1 MCSHEGFNETHFIQ
15 IEKSSKFPITSDT
28 YVCFSKGS
36 AEVPDY
42 HGYASDM
49 LTNAY
54 KFSRKEKPKAHITVS
69 IDAASQD
76 YDLIVSLVVAKNRSK
91 ELANSRGD
99 EDGVPQYFEKLSVEF
114 AKKNNLD
121 YTIFC
126 GDELVKERFNLMH
139 AVGRASKNKPVF
151 VNIKYNGNPES
162 DKWVA
167 FVGKGVC
174 FDAGGLNIK
183 PSNI

>member
-1 MCSHEGFNETHFIQ
+1 
-15 IEKSSKFPITSDT
+15 
-28 YVCFSKGS
+28 
-36 AEVPDY
+36 
-42 HGYASDM
+42 M

-54 KFSRKEKPKAHITVS
+54 KFSRKEKPKPHITVS
-69 IDAASQD
+69 VDASSKD
-76 YDLIVSLVVAKNRSK
+76 YDLIINLVVAKNRSK

-99 EDGVPQYFEKLSVEF
+99 VDGIPEYFEKLSREF
-114 AKKNNLD
+114 AQKNKLD
-121 YTIFC
+121 ITVFS

-151 VNIKYNGNPES
+151 VNLKYNGNPES

-183 PSNI
+183 PSKYFIIFSKWNKRYVFG